1 MTRSRV
7 TPLRTQPQLLK
18 ALNMVDAHEMKA
30 RRALIILL
38 AAGETAALAMDAE
51 QLDAALDQLC
61 INHVGCQGQMD
72 DAAADSFYHGVET
85 ALFVAACAKLSA

>member
-1 MTRSRV
+1 
-7 TPLRTQPQLLK
+7 
-18 ALNMVDAHEMKA
+18 MVNANELKA

-61 INHVGCQGQMD
+61 INHVGCQGKMD
-72 DAAADSFYHGVET
+72 DVTADSFYHGVEA
-85 ALFVAACAKLSA
+85 ALFVQAIQKLTDNGSRQS

>member
-1 MTRSRV
+1 MTPSKA
-7 TPLRTQPQLLK
+7 TPRPTQPLLK
-18 ALNMVDAHEMKA
+18 ALNMVDANELKA

-61 INHVGCQGQMD
+61 INHVGCQGKMD
-72 DAAADSFYHGVET
+72 DATADSFYQGVEA
-85 ALFVAACAKLSA
+85 ALFVSACEKLTA